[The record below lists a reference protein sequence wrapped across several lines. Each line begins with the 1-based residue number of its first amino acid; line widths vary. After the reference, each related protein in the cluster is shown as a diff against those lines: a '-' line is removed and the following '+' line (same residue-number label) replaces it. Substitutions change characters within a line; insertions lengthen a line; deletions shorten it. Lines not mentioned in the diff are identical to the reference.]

1 MSHWTWNR
9 DFIYVRADRSKK
21 WTQLTIK
28 KTKIKWFRVKLIISG
43 NEMKISLI
51 LIWFIKKFTIL
62 LLKNFANIHKL
73 RLIVSIFA
81 PKFMIQNI
89 LKDSLT
95 IKTSENQIFG
105 QFEYWNLNKSK
116 AIFGLQRLYWTN
128 SAPGRRVST
137 LFLQN
142 KAIFDQIKVLDQ
154 RTNIYSTH

>member
-1 MSHWTWNR
+1 MSHRTWKR

-28 KTKIKWFRVKLIISG
+28 KTKIKWFRIKVIISG
-43 NEMKISLI
+43 NGMKTLLI

-62 LLKNFANIHKL
+62 LLKNFANIHNL

-95 IKTSENQIFG
+95 ITTSENQILR
-105 QFEYWNLNKSK
+105 QFESNEFCSLGWNGGLNSNAQK
-116 AIFGLQRLYWTN
+116 L
-128 SAPGRRVST
+128 SAVDITSRHRCLVY
-137 LFLQN
+137 F
-142 KAIFDQIKVLDQ
+142 
-154 RTNIYSTH
+154 